1 MNKTRLFVLTAVMLL
16 IHTITFAQQ
25 FATIKGTVTTSDG
38 KPAAYISVGL
48 KGKGLGNVTND
59 KGLYEILRVKPGS
72 YTIRV
77 SAVGMQ
83 NLEKTITLTA
93 GESKVVDFVISQNAN
108 QLSEININQG
118 RTNRYVTKKSE
129 YVSKMPLNNLENP
142 QVYNTVDKAIL
153 ADQLV
158 FSVDDATRNIPGLQK
173 MWEPTGRG
181 GDGGSFYSVRGFT
194 AQSALRN
201 GVAGLV
207 TGGIDAVNLERLEVL
222 KGPSGTLFGSALTS
236 YGGAINRVTKK
247 PFFTTA
253 GEVNVGM
260 GSSDFSRVSVDFN
273 KPLDSNIAFR
283 INAAYNYIND
293 FQGVGY
299 DKSFA
304 IAPSLLFKI
313 TKKLTLSLD
322 AEIFNTQGT
331 GKQAFFFYYPT
342 AALGASSPAET
353 KLDYNQPYR
362 GDGLLNTSRSTNFF
376 AQADYKFSDHFT
388 SSTVFTSSHSFSN
401 GYGPYFYLLP
411 DNVVTGNPADAGKSN
426 YLVRADQSTERSKS
440 QLYGV
445 QQNFNADFNIGSL
458 RNRTVIGFDFFRKS
472 PTINFNGINQF
483 DIVPLNVA
491 GFDYSQFNGSTVA
504 QRYIQQN
511 MAPPYIVDVKTNIY
525 GAYVSDVLNIT
536 DKLMALAA
544 LRYDYF
550 DNKGGL
556 EYSPVE
562 PYAQKGFSPKFGLV
576 YQPIKDQVSIF
587 ANYQNS
593 FTNKGAYRAMV
604 NGSLTTAIAKLER
617 ANQIEGGVKLD
628 AFNGKL
634 SSTISYY
641 NIKVE
646 NVLRADPS
654 NPANAQIQDGTQLSK
669 GVEVDIMANPVNGL
683 NINAGFAYN
692 DSKYTEADADVI
704 NRRPATAM
712 SPYLANFF
720 ISYRFTNNALNGLG
734 FGFGGNYASSNKIV
748 NSVSMGVYT
757 LPSYTV
763 LNASAF
769 YDLKRIRFSAKVDNL
784 TDEKYWIGY
793 TTQNPQRLRTYAGSI
808 TYKF

>member
-1 MNKTRLFVLTAVMLL
+1 
-16 IHTITFAQQ
+16 
-25 FATIKGTVTTSDG
+25 
-38 KPAAYISVGL
+38 
-48 KGKGLGNVTND
+48 
-59 KGLYEILRVKPGS
+59 
-72 YTIRV
+72 
-77 SAVGMQ
+77 
-83 NLEKTITLTA
+83 
-93 GESKVVDFVISQNAN
+93 
-108 QLSEININQG
+108 
-118 RTNRYVTKKSE
+118 
-129 YVSKMPLNNLENP
+129 
-142 QVYNTVDKAIL
+142 
-153 ADQLV
+153 
-158 FSVDDATRNIPGLQK
+158 
-173 MWEPTGRG
+173 
-181 GDGGSFYSVRGFT
+181 
-194 AQSALRN
+194 
-201 GVAGLV
+201 
-207 TGGIDAVNLERLEVL
+207 
-222 KGPSGTLFGSALTS
+222 
-236 YGGAINRVTKK
+236 
-247 PFFTTA
+247 
-253 GEVNVGM
+253 
-260 GSSDFSRVSVDFN
+260 
-273 KPLDSNIAFR
+273 
-283 INAAYNYIND
+283 
-293 FQGVGY
+293 
-299 DKSFA
+299 
-304 IAPSLLFKI
+304 
-313 TKKLTLSLD
+313 
-322 AEIFNTQGT
+322 
-331 GKQAFFFYYPT
+331 
-342 AALGASSPAET
+342 
-353 KLDYNQPYR
+353 
-362 GDGLLNTSRSTNFF
+362 
-376 AQADYKFSDHFT
+376 
-388 SSTVFTSSHSFSN
+388 
-401 GYGPYFYLLP
+401 
-411 DNVVTGNPADAGKSN
+411 
-426 YLVRADQSTERSKS
+426 
-440 QLYGV
+440 
-445 QQNFNADFNIGSL
+445 
-458 RNRTVIGFDFFRKS
+458 
-472 PTINFNGINQF
+472 
-483 DIVPLNVA
+483 
-491 GFDYSQFNGSTVA
+491 
-504 QRYIQQN
+504 